1 MTIVF
6 DMTHFRKEVELFSPI
21 TVTISLLQEGDIDG
35 ASKILEFMKEKELP
49 VSESVFNAL
58 IMGHSRAK

>member
-1 MTIVF
+1 MMIVF
-6 DMTHFRKEVELFSPI
+6 DRTHFRKEVQSFSLI
-21 TVTISLLQEGDIDG
+21 KATISLLQEGDIDG